1 MFCGTRDSGV
11 NLRVFIIGAFNG
23 KETLLHVGFIGYV
36 FFRFVAF
43 VPILMREIAVE
54 DFAIS
59 FYLSPFKGSSL
70 LKKKTFVQE
79 SRLFFLSLSF
89 SIRPKR

>member
-1 MFCGTRDSGV
+1 MLCGTRDSGV

-59 FYLSPFKGSSL
+59 FYLSPFKGPSL
-70 LKKKTFVQE
+70 L
-79 SRLFFLSLSF
+79 
-89 SIRPKR
+89 